1 MVTADFVGQSLLKN
15 GFGPYTGVPCSI
27 LTSLINYIIDHPD
40 IKFYMA
46 TSEGEAMGIAAGFT
60 LAGRKPVVL
69 MQNSGLGNCINPITS
84 LHLIYNLKALLL
96 VTLRGEAGVYDEPQ
110 HKIMGSITTDLLKDV
125 NIPYEIMNNNEKEF
139 SDQLIRLNKKILSS
153 DSPVALIIR
162 KGTISNYNFKN
173 DSEISANSLLSR
185 KEAIRIIASNI
196 TENEAIVSST
206 GKISRELF
214 FENKNRSGNFYMFGS
229 MGCASAI
236 AFGLAMENPN
246 RKVVVLE
253 GDGSFLMSMG
263 NIATIGHYNPANL
276 IHIILDNECH
286 DSTGGQ
292 FTTSTSINLSAITK
306 NCGYKSNGPIQ
317 TGPELLEALK
327 RSLKA
332 KGPHFIHVKVL
343 READKN
349 LGRPNLAPPE
359 VKDMFSSF
367 IKSDP

>member
-1 MVTADFVGQSLLKN
+1 
-15 GFGPYTGVPCSI
+15 
-27 LTSLINYIIDHPD
+27 
-40 IKFYMA
+40 
-46 TSEGEAMGIAAGFT
+46 
-60 LAGRKPVVL
+60 
-69 MQNSGLGNCINPITS
+69 
-84 LHLIYNLKALLL
+84 
-96 VTLRGEAGVYDEPQ
+96 
-110 HKIMGSITTDLLKDV
+110 
-125 NIPYEIMNNNEKEF
+125 
-139 SDQLIRLNKKILSS
+139 
-153 DSPVALIIR
+153 
-162 KGTISNYNFKN
+162 
-173 DSEISANSLLSR
+173 
-185 KEAIRIIASNI
+185 
-196 TENEAIVSST
+196 
-206 GKISRELF
+206 
-214 FENKNRSGNFYMFGS
+214 
-229 MGCASAI
+229 
-236 AFGLAMENPN
+236 
-246 RKVVVLE
+246 
-253 GDGSFLMSMG
+253 MSMG